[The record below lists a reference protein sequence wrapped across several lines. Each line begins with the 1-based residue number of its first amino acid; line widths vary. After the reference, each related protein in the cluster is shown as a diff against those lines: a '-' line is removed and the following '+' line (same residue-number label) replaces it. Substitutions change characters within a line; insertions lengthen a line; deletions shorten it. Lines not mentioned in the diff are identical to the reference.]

1 MDTKQH
7 RKKLQ
12 VIKINEDNENTPAL
26 SIILPRRKR
35 MRARDVLRIQ
45 SQLIRGFIDGKIES
59 QKAKD
64 LSYLCSNYLN
74 NIQVVEYEER
84 IEQLEKKQARLS
96 NEKL

>member
-1 MDTKQH
+1 MDAKQQE
-7 RKKLQ
+7 KKLQ
-12 VIKINEDNENTPAL
+12 VIKMTKDNQNTPTL

-45 SQLIRGFIDGKIES
+45 SQLIRSFIDGKVES

-74 NIQVVEYEER
+74 NIQAVEYEER
-84 IEQLEKKQARLS
+84 LEQLEKKL
-96 NEKL
+96 NEAK